1 MDDRSIQ
8 TNRILDF
15 YLGHFATH
23 LIRLGVD
30 TGLFA
35 RLAENK
41 EGIEASAL
49 SSELDLNTEY
59 IEHFL
64 QAAYS
69 LHLLDLDIPT
79 GKYRFSPHMD
89 VILGKPE
96 NFRYLGNLAYLYIVS
111 ARDFEYLPELLKTG
125 GRNPYQ
131 DHDKEFFDAVA
142 HATEVLA
149 QFVAKA
155 VVPRIP
161 SLKERDDVKALDIG
175 CGEGSALI
183 ALAKAFPKGR
193 VIGIDIE
200 SYSIEKANIRIRS
213 NGLED
218 RVEARVA
225 AAEELDE
232 REKFDLVTLI
242 QVLHETKKEVR
253 DTILARAYSALRSG
267 GSLVVI
273 DEPYPESI
281 SSLRDAPG
289 AVLTQFTE
297 IFWGNVLIS
306 PEEQK
311 QLLVKAGFEVL
322 SQTVPDPGLICI
334 TVANRV

>member
-1 MDDRSIQ
+1 MDDKSIQ

-35 RLAENK
+35 RLAKNK

-49 SSELDLNTEY
+49 SRELDLNTEY
-59 IEHFL
+59 VEHFL

-69 LHLLDLDIPT
+69 LHLLDLDFPT
-79 GKYRFSPHMD
+79 GKFRFPSHMD

-96 NFRYLGNLAYLYIVS
+96 NFWYLGNLAHLYIVG
-111 ARDFEYLPELLKTG
+111 ARDFEHLPELLRTG

-131 DHDKEFFDAVA
+131 DHDEEFFDAVA
-142 HATEVLA
+142 YATEVLA
-149 QFVAKA
+149 RFVAKA
-155 VVPRIP
+155 VIPRIP
-161 SLKERDDVKALDIG
+161 GFKEREDIIALDIG

-183 ALAKAFPKGR
+183 ALAKAFPKCR
-193 VIGIDIE
+193 VTGIDIE
-200 SYSIEKANIRIRS
+200 PYSIEKANIRIRS

-218 RVEARVA
+218 RVEARVVG
-225 AAEELDE
+225 AEELDE

-242 QVLHETKKEVR
+242 QVLHETKQEVR
-253 DTILARAYSALRSG
+253 DNILARAYSALRAG
-267 GSLVVI
+267 GAIVVI

-289 AVLTQFTE
+289 AVLTQFAE

-311 QLLVKAGFEVL
+311 QLLIKAGFNVL

>member
-1 MDDRSIQ
+1 MEDRSIQ

-15 YLGHFATH
+15 YLGHYATH

-49 SSELDLNTEY
+49 SHELDLNTEY

-69 LHLLDLDIPT
+69 LHLLDLDFPT
-79 GKYRFSPHMD
+79 GKYRFPPHMN

-96 NFRYLGNLAYLYIVS
+96 NFRYLGNLAHLYIVG
-111 ARDFEYLPELLKTG
+111 ARDFEKMPELLKTG
-125 GRNPYQ
+125 GRNLYQ
-131 DHDKEFFDAVA
+131 DHDEEFFDAVA
-142 HATEVLA
+142 YATELLA
-149 QFVAKA
+149 QFVARA
-155 VVPRIP
+155 IVPRILG
-161 SLKERDDVKALDIG
+161 LKGRDDITALDIG
-175 CGEGSALI
+175 CGEGGALI
-183 ALAKAFPKGR
+183 ALAKAFPQGR
-193 VIGIDIE
+193 IVGIDIE
-200 SYSIEKANIRIRS
+200 PHSIQEANARIRL

-218 RVEARVA
+218 RVEARMQT
-225 AAEELDE
+225 AEELDE
-232 REKFDLVTLI
+232 RDTFELVTLI
-242 QVLHETKKEVR
+242 QVLHETKREVR
-253 DTILARAYSALRSG
+253 DTILAGAYSALRPG

-289 AVLTQFTE
+289 AVLTQFSE
-297 IFWGNVLIS
+297 IFWGNVLLS
-306 PEEQK
+306 PEKQK
-311 QLLVKAGFEVL
+311 QLLINAGFNVL

>member
-1 MDDRSIQ
+1 MGDRSIQ

-15 YLGHFATH
+15 YLGHYATH

-35 RLAENK
+35 KLAEKK
-41 EGIEASAL
+41 EGIDASAL
-49 SSELDLNTEY
+49 SGELDLNTEY
-59 IEHFL
+59 VERFL

-69 LHLLDLDIPT
+69 LHILDLDFPS
-79 GKYRFSPHMD
+79 GKYSFSPHMD
-89 VILGKPE
+89 VILGKPDK
-96 NFRYLGNLAYLYIVS
+96 FRYLGNLAHLYIVA
-111 ARDFEYLPELLKTG
+111 ARDFEHMPQLIKTG
-125 GRNPYQ
+125 GKNLYQ
-131 DHDKEFFDAVA
+131 DHEKDFFDAVTYA
-142 HATEVLA
+142 SELLA
-149 QFVAKA
+149 QFIAKA
-155 VVPRIP
+155 IVPRIP
-161 SLKERDDVKALDIG
+161 GLKERDNVTALDIG

-183 ALAKAFPKGR
+183 ALANVFPRGR
-193 VIGIDIE
+193 IVGIDIE
-200 SYSIEKANIRIRS
+200 PQSIQEANARIHL

-218 RVEARVA
+218 RVEARVQ

-232 REKFDLVTLI
+232 REAFDLVTLI
-242 QVLHETKKEVR
+242 QVLHETRQEVR
-253 DTILARAYSALRSG
+253 DTILAGAYSALKPG

-273 DEPYPESI
+273 DEPYPENI
-281 SSLRDAPG
+281 KSLRDAPS

-311 QLLVKAGFEVL
+311 QLLMKAGFNIL

-334 TVANRV
+334 TVANRI